1 MHITTAPDID
11 VVAIHLTP
19 PVHVDDQQP
28 QLKQNQ
34 PQLNSGIQCKCLS
47 QLSVNQYLLP
57 LRSLHFHQ
65 LCLLFT
71 LTDAIPLPTKPLIS
85 WLRPDQA

>member
-1 MHITTAPDID
+1 
-11 VVAIHLTP
+11 
-19 PVHVDDQQP
+19 
-28 QLKQNQ
+28 
-34 PQLNSGIQCKCLS
+34 
-47 QLSVNQYLLP
+47 VNQYLLP